1 MDSEG
6 TGSDF
11 WETGS
16 DMFETGSDIFM
27 TGNDIMGPEVSLVW
41 LEVKFM
47 APQMT

>member
-16 DMFETGSDIFM
+16 DTFETGSDIFM
-27 TGNDIMGPEVSLVW
+27 TGNDIYGRSEEHTSEFQLP
-41 LEVKFM
+41 
-47 APQMT
+47 